1 MRAMNA
7 FEQGSPTPPKDFC
20 SLSVKE
26 SGKNIAESVTKP
38 QDGQEAMHSDKM
50 QKHFQ
55 APAAENDKRPP
66 AIQQSKQA
74 TSTKLEGAW
83 ANGQTRCTTPSG
95 RCDPGG
101 IFALPIGQRAAE
113 QLQVFGFM
121 CLQSKVDKGAYGVI
135 YIYRERVRALYLYI
149 YICVC
154 ACAIKHWEKH
164 ARARLRHIVLLKPPP
179 QCAVLSFSLASLRVC
194 FVFPPSIDLRLS

>member
-1 MRAMNA
+1 MNA

-95 RCDPGG
+95 RCDPGR

-135 YIYRERVRALYLYI
+135 YIYRERESARAILIYI
-149 YICVC
+149 YIYIYMRVRVRYKTLGKTC
-154 ACAIKHWEKH
+154 ARTFTAHRALEASTTMRRSQLFACLS
-164 ARARLRHIVLLKPPP
+164 ARL
-179 QCAVLSFSLASLRVC
+179 FRVPT
-194 FVFPPSIDLRLS
+194 FD